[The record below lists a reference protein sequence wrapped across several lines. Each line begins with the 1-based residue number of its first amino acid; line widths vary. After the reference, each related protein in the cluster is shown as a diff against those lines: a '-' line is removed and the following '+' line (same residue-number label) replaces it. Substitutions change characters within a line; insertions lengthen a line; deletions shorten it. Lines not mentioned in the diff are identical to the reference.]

1 MISQAEPTPIV
12 EPNSISPLEE
22 TLVAGKLNAFEM
34 KRNFLLIGFLII
46 TSMSFGQKFAY
57 IDSEYIL
64 SKIPEYQE
72 AKKQLDALSDQ
83 WQKDIERK
91 YEDIDK
97 MYKNYQA
104 EEILLTDK
112 MKNKRREEIL
122 EKEEEAKQFKK
133 EKFGIEGELFK
144 KRKELVKPIQEKIYK
159 AVQETA
165 NVGRYAI
172 IFDKAG
178 DATMVYTNPKYDKS
192 DDILRRMGYRPGE

>member
-1 MISQAEPTPIV
+1 MK
-12 EPNSISPLEE
+12 
-22 TLVAGKLNAFEM
+22 KLLFLSC
-34 KRNFLLIGFLII
+34 LLIFSLAS
-46 TSMSFGQKFAY
+46 TAQKFAY

-64 SKIPEYQE
+64 SNIPDYQE

-83 WQKDIERK
+83 WQKQIEKK
-91 YEDIDK
+91 YEEIDK
-97 MYKNYQA
+97 MYKDYQA

-122 EKEEEAKQFKK
+122 KKEEEAKEYKK
-133 EKFGIEGELFK
+133 EKFGVDGELFK
-144 KRKELVKPIQEKIYK
+144 KRKELIKPIQEKIYK

-178 DATMVYTNPKYDKS
+178 EATMVYTNPKYDKS
-192 DDILRRMGYRPGE
+192 DDILRRMGYKPGE